1 MVNRSNERIKE
12 AISTIGEKL
21 SVTSFAIRTKT
32 DNDAF
37 QHLHMGGRI
46 GVLTVRRFNYKEAAR
61 DVAMH
66 IAAINPKYVSSGTS
80 SRRNQPRKEKF

>member
-1 MVNRSNERIKE
+1 MKE

-21 SVTSFAIRTKT
+21 SIRRFEIRTKS

-37 QHLHMGGRI
+37 GAYLHMGGRI
-46 GVLTVRRFNYKEAAR
+46 GVLTVVEGSTDEEVAK

-66 IAAINPKYVSSGTS
+66 IALSIQNMFLQNKLKKKKSIT
-80 SRRNQPRKEKF
+80 KEKY

>member
-1 MVNRSNERIKE
+1 MKE

-21 SVTSFAIRTKT
+21 SIRRFAVKSKS

-37 QHLHMGGRI
+37 GAYLHMGGRI
-46 GVLTVRRFNYKEAAR
+46 GVLSVVEGSTDEEAAK

-66 IAAINPKYVSSGTS
+66 IAAINLNMFLLNKLVKMKSIM
-80 SRRNQPRKEKF
+80 KEKY